1 VPQQRPQEAD
11 LEQVGDRAAPG
22 VVAGCIGLVLAS
34 VAMLTELEWLVGLA
48 GVMAFVAGLLTVL
61 PARKLRRTR
70 ASVADAHARA
80 EAAEA
85 EGEEMA
91 ARAARFEAEARSALT
106 QLNEVGAA
114 GPPLDMA
121 QVTDEETGLFNE
133 AFFAVT
139 LEKRVSAARRGLR
152 PLSLALLEPVEDVQG
167 DAARAVVDRDVA
179 ECILDTLRD
188 SDIACRLEGPMLAVI
203 LEDTPENG
211 AVWTVERIRRRV
223 AAERPEVALRAGVA
237 CYPAHAFDAGQVM
250 AAAEAALRSAR
261 DWHQDRIEVA
271 TNPED

>member
-1 VPQQRPQEAD
+1 VPQQRPRQAD
-11 LEQVGDRAAPG
+11 RKQVGDRAAPG

-34 VAMLTELEWLVGLA
+34 AAMLTEVEWLVGLA
-48 GVMAFVAGLLTVL
+48 GVMAFAAGLLTVA
-61 PARKLRRTR
+61 PARRLRRTQET
-70 ASVADAHARA
+70 VADANARA
-80 EAAEA
+80 VAAEA

-91 ARAARFEAEARSALT
+91 ARAARFEAEARSAQT
-106 QLNEVGAA
+106 QLSEVGPA
-114 GPPLDMA
+114 GPTLDMA

-237 CYPAHAFDAGQVM
+237 CYPAHAFDAAQVM

>member
-1 VPQQRPQEAD
+1 MPQQRPQQAD
-11 LEQVGDRAAPG
+11 RKQVGDRAAPG

-34 VAMLTELEWLVGLA
+34 AAMLTEVEWLVGLA
-48 GVMAFVAGLLTVL
+48 GVMAFAAGLLTVA
-61 PARKLRRTR
+61 PARRLRRTQET
-70 ASVADAHARA
+70 VADANARA
-80 EAAEA
+80 VAAEA

-91 ARAARFEAEARSALT
+91 ARAARFEAEARSAQT
-106 QLNEVGAA
+106 QLSEVGPA
-114 GPPLDMA
+114 GPTLDMA

-237 CYPAHAFDAGQVM
+237 CYPAHAFDAGEILTQ
-250 AAAEAALRSAR
+250 ADAALTAAR
-261 DWHQDRIEVA
+261 EWRQDRIEVA
-271 TNPED
+271 TTP

>member
-1 VPQQRPQEAD
+1 VPQQRPRQAD
-11 LEQVGDRAAPG
+11 RKQVGDRAAPG

-34 VAMLTELEWLVGLA
+34 AAMVTEVEWLVGLA
-48 GVMAFVAGLLTVL
+48 GVMAFAAGLLTVA
-61 PARKLRRTR
+61 PARRLRRTQET
-70 ASVADAHARA
+70 VADANARA
-80 EAAEA
+80 VAAEA

-91 ARAARFEAEARSALT
+91 ARAARFEAEARSAQT
-106 QLNEVGAA
+106 QLAEVGPA
-114 GPPLDMA
+114 GPSLDMA

-152 PLSLALLEPVEDVQG
+152 PLSLALLEPVEDVHG

-237 CYPAHAFDAGQVM
+237 CYPAHAFDAAQVM
-250 AAAEAALRSAR
+250 AAAETALRSAR
-261 DWHQDRIEVA
+261 DWRQDRIEVA